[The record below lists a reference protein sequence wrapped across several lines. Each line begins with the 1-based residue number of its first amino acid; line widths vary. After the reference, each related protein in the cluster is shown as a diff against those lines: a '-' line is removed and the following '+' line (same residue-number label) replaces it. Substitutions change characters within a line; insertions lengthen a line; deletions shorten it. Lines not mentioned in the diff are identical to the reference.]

1 MNDDTF
7 SVIKKLNI
15 CGHLDLGMRIKVT
28 MEQRQNANVFL
39 YMMTIIVLKSKTL
52 SSFLKLIF
60 MDV

>member
-52 SSFLKLIF
+52 RAF
-60 MDV
+60 